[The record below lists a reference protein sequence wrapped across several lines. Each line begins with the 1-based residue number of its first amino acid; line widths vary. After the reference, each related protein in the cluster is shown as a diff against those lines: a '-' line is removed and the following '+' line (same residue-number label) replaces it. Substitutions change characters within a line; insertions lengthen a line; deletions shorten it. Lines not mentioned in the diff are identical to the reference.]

1 MHNFEVRMLGHIPRF
16 GSLCHKWG
24 SAWVPSSWKFHR
36 NHWLSS
42 RKLKKIMI
50 KNYLSFKFFPFISRC
65 RLSTYMIYKY
75 IVQKSMIEIHVS
87 ILNVI
92 CSLWQEAN
100 FIRLNY
106 CIYIYIHLFLK
117 LTTTTWKTSYKLSSI
132 SVSFMLDETGEW
144 FRENRSFKMALK
156 QPNIVESKE
165 ETATKSCQLLPGGF
179 AGNVHLYVYPKEY
192 YYLQNFVTF
201 KKMM

>member
-1 MHNFEVRMLGHIPRF
+1 
-16 GSLCHKWG
+16 
-24 SAWVPSSWKFHR
+24 
-36 NHWLSS
+36 
-42 RKLKKIMI
+42 
-50 KNYLSFKFFPFISRC
+50 
-65 RLSTYMIYKY
+65 
-75 IVQKSMIEIHVS
+75 MIEIHVS

-106 CIYIYIHLFLK
+106 CIYIYLHLFLK
-117 LTTTTWKTSYKLSSI
+117 LTTTTWKTSYKLSSS

-156 QPNIVESKE
+156 QPKIVESKE

-179 AGNVHLYVYPKEY
+179 AGNLYLLPIQKNIIYKI
-192 YYLQNFVTF
+192 L
-201 KKMM
+201 